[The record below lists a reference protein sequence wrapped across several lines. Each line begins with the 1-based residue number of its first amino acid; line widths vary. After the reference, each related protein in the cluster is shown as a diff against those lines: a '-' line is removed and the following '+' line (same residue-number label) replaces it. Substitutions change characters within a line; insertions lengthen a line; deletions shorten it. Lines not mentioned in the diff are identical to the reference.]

1 MTKAE
6 LKSKYEQAYLNFERV
21 KKVYDYE
28 YTCPEPPAINTIDN
42 YMVEDEQE
50 RKFPRIPF
58 NYKYND
64 KEIKREDYRRD
75 NGYWF
80 FNGPDDDIRLEYV
93 TGDHYMMLQHF
104 PLDTVDENNRPTI
117 GHANFIDAQRDVQYV
132 WDLAK
137 KDKNCM
143 GVLFYTYRRFG
154 KSIMAAS
161 NGYFDTTRHKDSK
174 MHIQCRDSDE
184 SQEKFEEIVKA
195 YGEMNPIWK
204 PDNVKVTKER
214 MYFGQYASEDDDSVS
229 LRSIIKW
236 FAAKDKELDGKM
248 GTYIWQDEVGKIEK
262 PYNWNDRWNVT
273 KWCLT
278 RGGKIVGKCFAVT
291 TVEEMEDGGGAAAKD
306 VWDSSCYGERVNN
319 RTNSGLY
326 RLFLPAS
333 YGFTGEHPVTGE
345 PFLNEWGYSNVKLT
359 EQYHKDTLTALSD
372 TDKLQY
378 RRKFPLKEE
387 DMFIKK
393 NTDSLIS
400 LHNLYRQR
408 DFNDE
413 LPEGFIRRGNFMWH
427 QGMKD
432 TKVIWVPDPNG
443 RWEIANWM
451 PDSTDTSRWQ
461 TLGNQRKP
469 AGNMECF
476 TGIDPIDNKLTSD
489 SKYSYPAAMT
499 FRKFNPMEPAHSDM
513 FICKYMHRPPF
524 PEIFWEDMIMQAVFF
539 NSPVL
544 VESNKIGLINYFRM
558 RGYYE
563 YLLERPES
571 THTDW
576 SKKHQ
581 KEKGIP
587 MTGDAPRAALVEA
600 WMAYVA
606 NHVGYDYEKNE
617 HGKLYFNDVI
627 EQLIEF
633 RPENRWTDWDL
644 VVAGGLALLAS
655 TAKQSHRK
663 MLKIGDF
670 VKNYGT
676 GKQEVYYPR

>member
-6 LKSKYEQAYLNFERV
+6 LKELYQKAYDSFEEEV
-21 KKVYDYE
+21 KVYDYI
-28 YTCPEPPAINTIDN
+28 YKRPTPPPIETIDN
-42 YMVEDEQE
+42 YLIEDEDD
-50 RKFPRIPF
+50 RHFPQLPF
-58 NYKYND
+58 NHKYTEE
-64 KEIKREDYRRD
+64 EIQREDYRRK
-75 NGYWF
+75 NGYF
-80 FNGPDDDIRLEYV
+80 FFTGFNKSLVLEYV

-104 PLDTVDENNRPTI
+104 PLDTVINGRPSL
-117 GHANFIDAQRDVQYV
+117 GHANFRDSHRDVQYV

-137 KDKNCM
+137 KDPDCM
-143 GVLFYTYRRFG
+143 GILFYTYRRFG
-154 KSIMAAS
+154 KTIIAGN
-161 NGYFDTTRHKDSK
+161 NGYWDTTGHKDSR
-174 MHIQCRDSDE
+174 MWIQARDNDE
-184 SQEKFEEIVKA
+184 SKEKYEEVLKA
-195 YGEMNPIWK
+195 YGDMNPIWK
-204 PDNVKVTKER
+204 PDNARITKEQT
-214 MYFGQYASEDDDSVS
+214 YFGTYASQTDDDSVS
-229 LRSIIKW
+229 LRSIIKP
-236 FAAKDKELDGKM
+236 FAAYDKELDGKIA
-248 GTYIWQDEVGKIEK
+248 TYIWQDEVGKIEK
-262 PYNWNDRWNVT
+262 PNSWVERWEVT

-278 RGGKIVGKCFAVT
+278 IGRDIVGKCFAVT
-291 TVEEMEDGGGAAAKD
+291 TVEEMEDGGGKEAKQI
-306 VWDSSCYGERVNN
+306 WDESNYNIKENG
-319 RTNSGLY
+319 RTVSGLY
-326 RLFLPAS
+326 RLFIPAS
-333 YGFTGEHPVTGE
+333 FGFTG
-345 PFLNEWGYSNVKLT
+345 FMDKYGYSDVKGA
-359 EQYHKDTLTALSD
+359 EEYHRKEMEKLSD
-372 TDKLQY
+372 TGKLGY
-378 RRKFPLKEE
+378 RRRFPLKEE

-408 DFNDE
+408 DFNDD
-413 LPEGFIRRGNFMWH
+413 LPEGFVRRGNFVWQ

-581 KEKGIP
+581 KEKGVP

-606 NHVGYDYEKNE
+606 NHVGYDYEQNT

-633 RPENRWTDWDL
+633 RPEERWTDWDL
-644 VVAGGLALLAS
+644 VVAGGLALIAS

-676 GKQEVYYPR
+676 GKQDMHYPR